1 MRHFSLRH
9 YLSAV
14 LVVAVVLP
22 ASSFAGAYFHLGFGF
37 GCTGCYRPPMQCACP
52 APAPICPPA
61 PVLRQSYVPQQVVSY
76 EDVPRI
82 EYRRQAYTEQVPVTT
97 YEQVAE
103 TVYVPQQVTRTV
115 PRTVMTQQT
124 RYHDVAFQTTERIAR
139 THTQM
144 VPQTT
149 IGFRP
154 VPAPGGCSSC
164 GETSLGLAPMA
175 APQYRSVLPA
185 AAAPT
190 IMAPTIVAPAHGG
203 IPSMPAISISPYD
216 APGAVPQYDD
226 VHWSNVR
233 PRTAPIPGSTGVPV
247 RGASLFR
254 PAPTA
259 ATVWQSR
266 F

>member
-1 MRHFSLRH
+1 MRPFSIRH

-22 ASSFAGAYFHLGFGF
+22 ASSFAGVYFHLGFGF
-37 GCTGCYRPPMQCACP
+37 GCGGCHRPPMQCACP

-61 PVLRQSYVPQQVVSY
+61 GPVFQQSYVPQQVVSY
-76 EDVPRI
+76 QDVPRI

-124 RYHDVAFQTTERIAR
+124 RYRDVAVQTTERVAR

-149 IGFRP
+149 IGFSP
-154 VPAPGGCSSC
+154 VSHPGGCSSC
-164 GETSLGLAPMA
+164 GETSLGLAPLGV
-175 APQYRSVLPA
+175 PQYGSVLP

-190 IMAPTIVAPAHGG
+190 IMAPTIMAPSHSA

-216 APGAVPQYDD
+216 TPTAVPQYDD
-226 VHWSNVR
+226 VNWSTVQ
-233 PRTAPIPGSTGVPV
+233 PRTAPIPGRTGAPI
-247 RGASLFR
+247 RGTSLFR